1 MKFEENQYVPN
12 SQKSKYQNIEYLIEE
27 IHQKV
32 QENVITKYK
41 NYQQEEIAQIA
52 LEVCTA
58 VLLEFLKDR
67 VNHEETF

>member
-67 VNHEETF
+67 VDHGETF